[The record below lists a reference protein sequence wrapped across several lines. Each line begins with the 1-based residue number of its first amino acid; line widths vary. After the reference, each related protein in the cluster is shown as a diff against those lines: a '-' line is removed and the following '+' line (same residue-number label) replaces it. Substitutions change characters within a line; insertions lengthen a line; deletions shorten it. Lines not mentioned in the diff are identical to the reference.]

1 MRKPVDERAWA
12 RHALA
17 GPGFAGRLPTCD
29 VAPGRAAAPAIV
41 TPPPAVR
48 VRALALDA
56 WRALCAGLHA
66 LRERQRRWRDARAVY
81 DALRQLDD
89 RALHDLGFDRS
100 ELSSVAREATG
111 GADYTRAHPI
121 LSSDGVLR

>member
-17 GPGFAGRLPTCD
+17 GHGVGGALPTCD
-29 VAPGRAAAPAIV
+29 MAPGRAAAPAIV
-41 TPPPAVR
+41 TPPPGAR
-48 VRALALDA
+48 VRAFVLDA
-56 WRALCAGLHA
+56 WRTLCAGLHA
-66 LRERQRRWRDARAVY
+66 LRARRRRSRDARAVY

-100 ELSSVAREATG
+100 ELTSVAREATA
-111 GADYTRAHPI
+111 GADYARAHPI
-121 LSSDGVLR
+121 LSSDGILR